1 MEGIRVEG
9 ANMIVVAR
17 VNINLSALTI
27 DQVVSK
33 RRKVV
38 TEMCQSM
45 TEELKSELR
54 GDAWQDLRKAFQ
66 NEKLPFGPDGK
77 SEHRGDQV
85 VAYIPEQ
92 LEKVRRR
99 GVHALPRALL
109 GHTPMLHACGPCSI
123 PLMAVHAQHL
133 LT

>member
-66 NEKLPFGPDGK
+66 NVKLPFGPDGK

-92 LEKVRRR
+92 LEKVRA
-99 GVHALPRALL
+99 GGEACTHYFGHYSDTCPCCMRADFV
-109 GHTPMLHACGPCSI
+109 ACS
-123 PLMAVHAQHL
+123 
-133 LT
+133 